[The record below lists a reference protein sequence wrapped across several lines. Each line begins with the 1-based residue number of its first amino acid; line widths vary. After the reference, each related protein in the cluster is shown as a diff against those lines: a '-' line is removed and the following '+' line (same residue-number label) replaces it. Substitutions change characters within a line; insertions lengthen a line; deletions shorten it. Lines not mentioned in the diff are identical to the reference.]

1 MIKSMTNKKKLGTYH
16 KVSSSRTKKKRSTS
30 KTQTVRKKIDDNT
43 LFSLVSRRNAIMKPA
58 HPYSTEYDKRTLPKP
73 LLEELEKIDKIL
85 EDGFVPEPMK
95 AKFSWE
101 PYLFINNYGDVE
113 GIFLD
118 TTAVAAYS
126 PNRIK
131 RRENSDFNFADES
144 YYSVP
149 LEKVKKILNDCKLLG
164 LEYVVIDGSSYGIDL
179 FEPLLK
185 ASEKI
190 GVKDIRINGKLMP
203 LWLEH
208 KEGVIALAPRILYE
222 DDAVHHSD
230 ELPTLVKYFKSKLSS
245 KIETLIHKDKSI
257 NNELISKIKEDDEF
271 AHLNKRTLRKL
282 VSETISKNQKQ
293 ARE

>member
-1 MIKSMTNKKKLGTYH
+1 MSHMKRLLAPKFWRVSKKENKFIVSPSPGPHPKKTCIPL
-16 KVSSSRTKKKRSTS
+16 KV
-30 KTQTVRKKIDDNT
+30 
-43 LFSLVSRRNAIMKPA
+43 
-58 HPYSTEYDKRTLPKP
+58 
-73 LLEELEKIDKIL
+73 LLRDIL
-85 EDGFVPEPMK
+85 
-95 AKFSWE
+95 
-101 PYLFINNYGDVE
+101 NY
-113 GIFLD
+113 
-118 TTAVAAYS
+118 A
-126 PNRIK
+126 
-131 RRENSDFNFADES
+131 ENS
-144 YYSVP
+144 
-149 LEKVKKILNDCKLLG
+149 LEVKKILNDCKLLG